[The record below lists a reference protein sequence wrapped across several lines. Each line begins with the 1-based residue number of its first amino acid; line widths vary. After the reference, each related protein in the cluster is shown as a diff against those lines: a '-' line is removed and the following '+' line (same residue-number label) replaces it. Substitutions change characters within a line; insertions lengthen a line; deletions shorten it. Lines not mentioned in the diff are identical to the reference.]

1 MYNENKT
8 DKTFFND
15 LPLRI
20 KNGFKNQIYYNSK
33 RKELYLLRYGIMEKI
48 PKVISLYY
56 YDNDFYVKSDD
67 FLIIIWVDIQT
78 WNVIKR
84 R

>member
-8 DKTFFND
+8 GKTFFND

-20 KNGFKNQIYYNSK
+20 KIGFKNQIYYNSK
-33 RKELYLLRYGIMEKI
+33 RKELYLLRYGQMEKI
-48 PKVISLYY
+48 PNVTSLYY
-56 YDNDFYVKSDD
+56 YDNDFSVKSDD

-84 R
+84 G

>member
-8 DKTFFND
+8 GKTFFND
-15 LPLRI
+15 LPDEI
-20 KNGFKNQIYYNSK
+20 KNGFLHQIYYSVN
-33 RKELYLLRYGIMEKI
+33 RKTLYLLRYGQMEKI
-48 PKVISLYY
+48 PNVTSLYC

-84 R
+84 G